1 MDIINDLFLKI
12 FFLENSQISNKL
24 NDLIF
29 FLENNILITTLLAL
43 FLLANIYF
51 IFKKEDNY
59 NLIFLTNSV
68 IFFTILILF
77 PLNIPFTDTYNEL
90 NSLFSNNIKDYILL
104 SNSGKSEDGFL
115 FSMFRVIHVV
125 IYKYF
130 SLNYYL
136 IIILNFLLS
145 ILSFFLIRNYLEKM
159 NLHDFIFIFILIYF
173 SGKWFVVFFEPVN
186 IVWTI
191 NFILILVFIYLKDI
205 KHSFFKFISLTFVY
219 LISFINFKAGIVL
232 LSYSIIYGLFFK
244 ERKFKNFIFIAAP
257 VIILLYYVST
267 NLGEDVIEN
276 QSLFIEQIFQRDYF
290 ALISNFLATHLLVFT
305 LSIFPTKIFAVIVVL
320 IQYLYLI
327 RYSFFN
333 EKKFLVN
340 LQNLIIQNPFLIIGI
355 MGCLLINLIRIDYN
369 QSRYFSFSLLFQ
381 IGFLIFYLKNNNLN
395 KIKKKI
401 KNKYLIFLFLCIYIL
416 NIFIPHQGFLF
427 AFEKNLIYQKV
438 KNCFIDKSNE
448 NDCLSEMFYL
458 TFYDKEKISYKYFK
472 NSIFILE
479 KQKLSI
485 FNEIK

>member
-1 MDIINDLFLKI
+1 MDIINYLFQKI
-12 FFLENSQISNKL
+12 FFLENSLISDKL

-29 FLENNILITTLLAL
+29 TLENNLILVSLLAL

-59 NLIFLTNSV
+59 NLIFFINSV
-68 IFFTILILF
+68 IFFIILILF

-104 SNSGKSEDGFL
+104 VESDGGFL
-115 FSMFRVIHVV
+115 FSTFRTIHVI
-125 IYKYF
+125 IYEYF
-130 SLNYYL
+130 NLNYYL
-136 IIILNFLLS
+136 IIIFNFLLS
-145 ILSFFLIRNYLEKM
+145 ILSFFLIRNYLEKIY
-159 NLHDFIFIFILIYF
+159 LHDFIFIFILIYF

-186 IVWTI
+186 IAWTI
-191 NFILILVFIYLKDI
+191 NFMLIIMFICLKDI
-205 KHSFFKFISLTFVY
+205 KYSFFKFISLTLVY

-232 LSYSIIYGLFFK
+232 LSYSIIYGLFLK
-244 ERKFKNFIFIAAP
+244 EKKFKNFIFIVPP
-257 VIILLYYVST
+257 VIILLYHIST
-267 NLGEDVIEN
+267 NLDGAVIEN
-276 QSLFIEQIFQRDYF
+276 QSLFVGQILQRDYF
-290 ALISNFLATHLLVFT
+290 ALISNFLSTHLLVFT
-305 LSIFPTKIFAVIVVL
+305 LSIFPTKIFAVTVVL

-327 RYSFFN
+327 NCSFFN
-333 EKKFLVN
+333 EKKFLIN
-340 LQNLIIQNPFLIIGI
+340 LRNLILQNPFLIIGFI
-355 MGCLLINLIRIDYN
+355 GCLLINLIRIDYN
-369 QSRYFSFSLLFQ
+369 QSRYFTFSLLFQ
-381 IGFLIFYLKNNNLN
+381 IGFLIFYLKKNDLN

>member
-1 MDIINDLFLKI
+1 M
-12 FFLENSQISNKL
+12 
-24 NDLIF
+24 
-29 FLENNILITTLLAL
+29 
-43 FLLANIYF
+43 LANIHF
-51 IFKKEDNY
+51 SFKKETNY
-59 NLIFLTNSV
+59 NSIFFINSI

-77 PLNIPFTDTYNEL
+77 PINIPFTDIYNEL
-90 NSLFSNNIKDYILL
+90 NSLFSNNMKDYILF
-104 SNSGKSEDGFL
+104 SEPDSGFL
-115 FSMFRVIHVV
+115 FSTFRVLHVV

-130 SLNYYL
+130 NLNYYL
-136 IIILNFLLS
+136 IIIFNFLLS

-186 IVWTI
+186 IAWTI
-191 NFILILVFIYLKDI
+191 NLILILVFIYLKDI

-232 LSYSIIYGLFFK
+232 LSYSIIYGLFLK
-244 ERKFKNFIFIAAP
+244 ERKFKNFIFFVAP
-257 VIILLYYVST
+257 VFILLYLHKST
-267 NLGEDVIEN
+267 NLGRDVIEN
-276 QSLFIEQIFQRDYF
+276 QSLFVGQILQRDYF

-305 LSIFPTKIFAVIVVL
+305 PSILPAKIFAAIVVL
-320 IQYLYLI
+320 IQYLYFI
-327 RYSFFN
+327 NYSFFN
-333 EKKFLVN
+333 EKKFLIN
-340 LQNLIIQNPFLIIGI
+340 LRNLILQNPFLIIGI

-401 KNKYLIFLFLCIYIL
+401 KNKYLIFSFLCIYVL
-416 NIFIPHQGFLF
+416 NLFIPHQGFLF
-427 AFEKNLIYQKV
+427 AFEKNLINKKV
-438 KNCFIDKSNE
+438 KNCFIDKNNE

-458 TFYDKEKISYKYFK
+458 TFYDEGKISYKYFK
-472 NSIFILE
+472 DSIFILE

>member
-1 MDIINDLFLKI
+1 MNIINYLFPKI
-12 FFLENSQISNKL
+12 FFLENSLISNKL
-24 NDLIF
+24 NDLLF
-29 FLENNILITTLLAL
+29 TLENNVISVSLLAL

-59 NLIFLTNSV
+59 NLIFFINSV
-68 IFFTILILF
+68 IFFIILILF

-90 NSLFSNNIKDYILL
+90 NSLFSNNIKDYIL
-104 SNSGKSEDGFL
+104 SVESDGGFL
-115 FSMFRVIHVV
+115 FSMFRSIHVV

-130 SLNYYL
+130 NLNYYF

-145 ILSFFLIRNYLEKM
+145 ILSFFLIRNYLEKIH
-159 NLHDFIFIFILIYF
+159 LHDFIFIFILIYF

-191 NFILILVFIYLKDI
+191 NFILILMFIYLKDI

-276 QSLFIEQIFQRDYF
+276 QSLFIEQILQRDYF

-305 LSIFPTKIFAVIVVL
+305 LSIFPTKIFAAIVIL

-327 RYSFFN
+327 KYSFFN

-340 LQNLIIQNPFLIIGI
+340 LQNLIIQNPFLIIGV

-395 KIKKKI
+395 KIKKKF
-401 KNKYLIFLFLCIYIL
+401 KNKYLIFSF
-416 NIFIPHQGFLF
+416 IFIYFLNLFVPHQGFLF
-427 AFEKNLIYQKV
+427 AFEKNLINKKV
-438 KNCFIDKSNE
+438 KNCFIDQNNE

-458 TFYDKEKISYKYFK
+458 TFYDEEKISYKYFK
-472 NSIFILE
+472 DSIFILE

-485 FNEIK
+485 FNEIQNK

>member
-1 MDIINDLFLKI
+1 MDTINDLFLKI

-173 SGKWFVVFFEPVN
+173 N
-186 IVWTI
+186 
-191 NFILILVFIYLKDI
+191 
-205 KHSFFKFISLTFVY
+205 
-219 LISFINFKAGIVL
+219 
-232 LSYSIIYGLFFK
+232 LF
-244 ERKFKNFIFIAAP
+244 
-257 VIILLYYVST
+257 
-267 NLGEDVIEN
+267 
-276 QSLFIEQIFQRDYF
+276 
-290 ALISNFLATHLLVFT
+290 
-305 LSIFPTKIFAVIVVL
+305 
-320 IQYLYLI
+320 
-327 RYSFFN
+327 
-333 EKKFLVN
+333 
-340 LQNLIIQNPFLIIGI
+340 
-355 MGCLLINLIRIDYN
+355 
-369 QSRYFSFSLLFQ
+369 
-381 IGFLIFYLKNNNLN
+381 
-395 KIKKKI
+395 
-401 KNKYLIFLFLCIYIL
+401 
-416 NIFIPHQGFLF
+416 
-427 AFEKNLIYQKV
+427 
-438 KNCFIDKSNE
+438 
-448 NDCLSEMFYL
+448 
-458 TFYDKEKISYKYFK
+458 
-472 NSIFILE
+472 
-479 KQKLSI
+479 
-485 FNEIK
+485 